1 MCFLSFPKDGIRE
14 DFYSMARRYE
24 ITTHP
29 AGARDDGTGNSA
41 VTDILHSTGQSV
53 FAMPGRGG

>member
-1 MCFLSFPKDGIRE
+1 
-14 DFYSMARRYE
+14 MARRYE